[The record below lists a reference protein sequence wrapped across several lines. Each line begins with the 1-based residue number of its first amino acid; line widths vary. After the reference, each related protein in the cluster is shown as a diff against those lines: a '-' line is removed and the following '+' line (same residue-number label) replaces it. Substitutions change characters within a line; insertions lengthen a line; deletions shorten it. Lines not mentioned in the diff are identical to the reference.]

1 MYEQGGNH
9 LASILSVD
17 KSVSTD
23 LTVHVGVCINNYCIL
38 DADPHMYRT
47 VTEHLKHG
55 TTSVRNLINPMNR
68 DTGLLPPVYDSLVRT
83 HPPPDTHLCI

>member
-23 LTVHVGVCINNYCIL
+23 LAVRVGVCINNSMQTPTC
-38 DADPHMYRT
+38 T
-47 VTEHLKHG
+47 VQ
-55 TTSVRNLINPMNR
+55 
-68 DTGLLPPVYDSLVRT
+68 LLST
-83 HPPPDTHLCI
+83 